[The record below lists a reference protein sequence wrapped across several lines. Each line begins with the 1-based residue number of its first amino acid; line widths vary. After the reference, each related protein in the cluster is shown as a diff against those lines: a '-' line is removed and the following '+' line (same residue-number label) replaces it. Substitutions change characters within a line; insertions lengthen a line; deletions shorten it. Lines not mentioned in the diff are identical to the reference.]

1 MAGGPDYIW
10 SHAMR
15 PPGRINNERTPA
27 MTSINPLIPRQPVP
41 TLEVETVGGGSWR
54 LADQSPENFT
64 LVVFYRGLH
73 CPICSNYLGDLNKKA
88 GDFAERGVNLVVVSS
103 DDAERAAEAKES
115 WGLDNLTVGYGLD
128 LDKAREWGLYI
139 STSRGKTSTGVM
151 EPDLFSE
158 PAMYLVRPDGTLYF
172 GTVQTMPFARPRFAD
187 ILGALD
193 FVIANDYPG
202 RGEVVDHHAA

>member
-1 MAGGPDYIW
+1 
-10 SHAMR
+10 
-15 PPGRINNERTPA
+15 
-27 MTSINPLIPRQPVP
+27 MTAINPLIPRRPVP
-41 TLEVETVGGGSWR
+41 ALEVETVGGGTWR

-88 GDFAERGVNLVVVSS
+88 GDFAERGVNLVVISS
-103 DDAERAAEAKES
+103 DGAERAAEAKES
-115 WGLDNLTVGYGLD
+115 WGLGNLTVGYGLD
-128 LDKAREWGLYI
+128 LDKAREWGLFI

>member
-1 MAGGPDYIW
+1 MP
-10 SHAMR
+10 
-15 PPGRINNERTPA
+15 
-27 MTSINPLIPRQPVP
+27 SINPLIPRQPVP
-41 TLEVETVGGGSWR
+41 SLEVETVGGGTWR
-54 LADQSPENFT
+54 LADQSPKNFT

-73 CPICSNYLGDLNKKA
+73 CPICANYLADLNKKA
-88 GDFAERGVNLVVVSS
+88 GDFAERGVNLIIIGT
-103 DDAERAAEAKES
+103 DDAGRAAETVKS
-115 WGLDNLTVGYGLD
+115 WDIGNLTVGYGLD

-139 STSRGKTSTGVM
+139 STGRGKTSVGIE
-151 EPDLFSE
+151 EPDLFNE

-202 RGEVVDHHAA
+202 RGEVVDHHAV